1 MLNIRLKDRKD
12 NMEERKETNS
22 ALTLKDLWLVIKK
35 NWLIIL
41 IVTLVVTSL
50 GIVYGFVLKKD
61 NYSASSSVI
70 ITSQEIVNE
79 YDQGI
84 SSMNEALLATSTIKE
99 FMVNDIVIS
108 KVADELSTDFDN
120 YKYQD
125 LKSIIREGLTIK
137 NSTQSLILN
146 INFSTNTSKILESD
160 KEKFAVS
167 VVNCVAK
174 ESIKILNETVEN
186 DKGEQTYKYGKLIAN
201 RVQQVSSA
209 TTCQVTRDSIKI
221 VLIFFVLGLLIG
233 YLTSFIKYIAYL
245 NKGNNKSI

>member
-1 MLNIRLKDRKD
+1 
-12 NMEERKETNS
+12 MEERKETNS

>member
-1 MLNIRLKDRKD
+1 
-12 NMEERKETNS
+12 MEERKETNS

-233 YLTSFIKYIAYL
+233 YLTSFIKVYSL
-245 NKGNNKSI
+245 FKQGNNKSI

>member
-1 MLNIRLKDRKD
+1 
-12 NMEERKETNS
+12 MEERKETNS

-160 KEKFAVS
+160 KKKFAVS

-201 RVQQVSSA
+201 CVQQVSSA